1 MNKYILFAAMIL
13 IAGNRNTVL
22 CYSEENH
29 TQNEGR
35 SKKSTK
41 KQSPKKMIQKNYSVD
56 YMLGFHRGKPPA
68 PCGIQL
74 RKTTREEIIKKFK
87 PKLDNESLS
96 ISVYNPSGY
105 KDRIKCI
112 FIYFDENEVVSDVSI
127 DFDDDY
133 FFNFVGR
140 IQNAGY
146 RRIYNVDNGVAFQ
159 QKQMPFEI
167 VIRNSLFE
175 NLTDVSYRVMK

>member
-1 MNKYILFAAMIL
+1 MNKYILFAAIIL

-68 PCGIQL
+68 
-74 RKTTREEIIKKFK
+74 
-87 PKLDNESLS
+87 
-96 ISVYNPSGY
+96 
-105 KDRIKCI
+105 
-112 FIYFDENEVVSDVSI
+112 
-127 DFDDDY
+127 
-133 FFNFVGR
+133 
-140 IQNAGY
+140 
-146 RRIYNVDNGVAFQ
+146 
-159 QKQMPFEI
+159 
-167 VIRNSLFE
+167 
-175 NLTDVSYRVMK
+175 

>member
-1 MNKYILFAAMIL
+1 MNQKKNIIILLAAIL
-13 IAGNRNTVL
+13 YWSVNFYSVDAGSVSRERVI
-22 CYSEENH
+22 S
-29 TQNEGR
+29 
-35 SKKSTK
+35 K
-41 KQSPKKMIQKNYSVD
+41 KQSKKRIVQKNYSVE
-56 YMLGFHRGKPPA
+56 YMLGFYRGKAPA
-68 PCGIQL
+68 LCGIQL
-74 RKTTREEIIKKFK
+74 GKTTREEIIKKFN
-87 PKLDNESLS
+87 PKLDKDSLF

-112 FIYFDENEVVSDVSI
+112 FIGFDENEVVSYVTI